1 MCVLEL
7 SAIVTKDKG
16 GAYTLDNVDIVYILL
31 ILSTLVVLYF
41 LLAVAGRKTKK
52 QIHYAVLSMTASIF
66 LWNIAVLFYMTFSD
80 VPWMLAVCEKLYFL
94 GTILVSIS
102 VLFTG
107 LIFARTKIKFTW
119 KHGLLLVVPAISITV
134 LLTNQSHH
142 LFYTTFSL
150 IPSMQDFGVYFTVH
164 TIYSYLCIGIGLAY
178 LMVFS
183 IKNYGVFS
191 KQSTLIFIGIMISLV
206 IDAFSTFKIFDWSTA
221 IENIAFAVTISFF
234 ILATVK
240 FNFLNVIP
248 IALQTVIDL
257 ISDSYVVINEDFEII
272 DYNKAFVSGFNGVSR
287 KVGITTIIKKN
298 YSNFDAKRFEEFL
311 YEAVREQKKVN
322 FEISRNMGEDITHY
336 MVEIIPIY
344 VSGNHIGT
352 IILKRDIT
360 EHKNDL
366 EKVMELNERLQ
377 SLATRDWL
385 TQSYNRY
392 FFDERL
398 QQEIDLVNRLQ
409 VYGQDAKKDINNF
422 GLIMFD
428 IDYFKIYNDNNGHLA
443 GDELLQTIV
452 TVIKEVLY
460 PTDIICRYGGEEF
473 AVICCQTSEQ
483 GIKIAAEKIRKTVEE
498 YEFRFQDK
506 QPGGNLTV
514 SVGAVYYPAANM
526 IREDLI
532 KKVDHNL
539 YLAKSGGKNQVVF

>member
-1 MCVLEL
+1 M
-7 SAIVTKDKG
+7 
-16 GAYTLDNVDIVYILL
+16 DNVDIIYVLL
-31 ILSTLVVLYF
+31 VLSTLVVLYF

-52 QIHYAVLSMTASIF
+52 QIHHAVLSMTASIF
-66 LWNIAVLFYMTFSD
+66 LWNIAVLFYLTFSN
-80 VPWMLAVCEKLYFL
+80 VPWILAICERLYFL
-94 GTILVSIS
+94 GTILASIS

-119 KHGLLLVVPAISITV
+119 KHGLLFIVPAISIAV
-134 LLTNQSHH
+134 LFTNQSHH

-150 IPSMQDFGVYFTVH
+150 IPSVQDFGVYFTIH

-178 LMVFS
+178 LLVFS
-183 IKNYGVFS
+183 IKDYGVFS
-191 KQSTLIFIGIMISLV
+191 KQSSLIFIGIMISLV
-206 IDAFSTFKIFDWSTA
+206 IDAISTFKIFDWSTA

-234 ILATVK
+234 ILAVVK

-257 ISDSYVVINEDFEII
+257 IPDSYVVIDEDFEII
-272 DYNKAFVSGFNGVSR
+272 DYNKAFLDGFKGASR
-287 KVGITTIIKKN
+287 KIGIMSIIQKN
-298 YSNFDAKRFEEFL
+298 YSAFDVKRFEGFL
-311 YEAVREQKKVN
+311 QEAVREQKKVS
-322 FEISRNMGEDITHY
+322 FEVSRAVGKGFVYYT
-336 MVEIIPIY
+336 VEIIPI
-344 VSGNHIGT
+344 SISRDHIGT

-366 EKVMELNERLQ
+366 KEVMQLNERLQ

-385 TQSYNRY
+385 TQAYNRY

-398 QQEIDLVNRLQ
+398 QQEIELVNRLQ
-409 VYGQDAKKDINNF
+409 TYGQDSEKSINNF

-452 TVIKEVLY
+452 TVVKGALY
-460 PTDIICRYGGEEF
+460 STDIVCRYGGEEF
-473 AVICCQTSEQ
+473 AIICCQTSEQ
-483 GIKIAAEKIRKTVEE
+483 GIRVAAEKTRKTVEE
-498 YEFRFQDK
+498 YAFRFQDK
-506 QPGGNLTV
+506 QPGNNLTV
-514 SVGAVYYPAANM
+514 SVGAVYCSTANM

-539 YLAKSGGKNQVVF
+539 YLAKSGGRNQVVF